1 MTILDEIKQ
10 CKICHDNLPLGANPT
25 IQGSTNARILVAG
38 QAPSKNVHL
47 TNKPFN
53 DASGVRLRSW
63 LNVTS
68 DVFYNPKIFA
78 IVPMAFCYPGKGKS
92 GDLPPPPICAKKWR
106 KTLLQYFNKVELT
119 IVIGQYAQQYHF
131 ANFTSVT
138 EQTKQW
144 QTQLPNIIALPHPS
158 PRNRHWLEKNS
169 WFERDVIPI
178 LQTTTH
184 KIITKIK

>member
-1 MTILDEIKQ
+1 MNVLDEIRQ
-10 CKICHDNLPLGANPT
+10 CRICHDSLPLGANPT
-25 IQGSTNARILVAG
+25 IQGNNNARILIAG

-63 LNVTS
+63 LNVDEES
-68 DVFYNPKIFA
+68 FYNPNIFA

-92 GDLPPPPICAKKWR
+92 GDLAPPSICAQTWR
-106 KTLLQYFNKVELT
+106 EELLNYFNQIELT
-119 IVIGQYAQQYHF
+119 IVIGQYAQHYHF
-131 ANFTSVT
+131 TNFISVT

-144 QTQLPNIIALPHPS
+144 EILLPKMIALPHPS
-158 PRNRHWLEKNS
+158 PRNRHWLQKNT
-169 WFERDVIPI
+169 WFERDVIPT